1 MIRADHS
8 HSEQPLP
15 KQKICTCNGGASEEG
30 SLYLQVS
37 PLIAIAIYAMTPSAD
52 NSRALQVELSFSVRA
67 YDIDAMGI
75 VSNIVYVRWFE
86 DLRTEFLERVLP
98 LRDILAGG
106 HAPILAHT
114 DIHYRSPI
122 TIQDQPVGRV
132 WVELLGR
139 AKWRLGFEIC
149 AGDRV
154 CCTGS
159 QEGLFIDLA
168 TRKPVPVPTRLADA
182 FSAQQTASH
191 ADTDPT
197 AGH

>member
-1 MIRADHS
+1 
-8 HSEQPLP
+8 
-15 KQKICTCNGGASEEG
+15 
-30 SLYLQVS
+30 LYLQVS
-37 PLIAIAIYAMTPSAD
+37 LLTSIIPYAMTNSAD
-52 NSRALQVELSFSVRA
+52 TTRALQVELSFSVRA

-98 LRDILAGG
+98 LRDILAAGQS
-106 HAPILAHT
+106 PILAHT
-114 DIHYRSPI
+114 DIHYRSPL

-139 AKWRLGFEIC
+139 AKWRLGFEIY

-159 QEGLFIDLA
+159 QEGLFIDLS
-168 TRKPVPVPTRLADA
+168 TRRPVPVPARLADA
-182 FSAQQTASH
+182 FSAHQAASN
-191 ADTDPT
+191 TGTGPT
-197 AGH
+197 AGR

>member
-1 MIRADHS
+1 
-8 HSEQPLP
+8 
-15 KQKICTCNGGASEEG
+15 
-30 SLYLQVS
+30 LYLQVS
-37 PLIAIAIYAMTPSAD
+37 LFIAIITYSMTPSA
-52 NSRALQVELSFSVRA
+52 SGTRALQVELPFAVRA

-98 LRDILAGG
+98 LREILSSGN
-106 HAPILAHT
+106 APILAHT

-122 TIQDQPVGRV
+122 TIQDRPVGRV

-149 AGDRV
+149 TGERV

-159 QEGLFIDLA
+159 QEGLFIDLS
-168 TRKPVPVPTRLADA
+168 TRKPVPVPARLAEA
-182 FSAQQTASH
+182 YTAQLAGTK
-191 ADTDPT
+191 TDNGPAT
-197 AGH
+197 GH